1 MKLLIIRHGESEADI
16 LKVCEGWAD
25 FSLTPRGHKQAEAMS
40 KYVSKHY
47 HVDKIYTSSLKRACQ
62 TAQYLEKLT
71 GLSAIKTDKLKEFNN
86 GLRAGLPYDEAYKKY
101 PKVELP
107 IHASRYGQESKLNFR
122 MRIESILSEILS
134 QNSDDQ
140 TIVIVTHGGAITQL
154 YHALLKLLIDS
165 KIKFGSGDACV
176 HDWNIE
182 GDKYYINFANYCP
195 YHKI

>member
-86 GLRAGLPYDEAYKKY
+86 GLRAVYHMMKHIKSIRKSSFQFMLHVMDKK
-101 PKVELP
+101 V
-107 IHASRYGQESKLNFR
+107 N
-122 MRIESILSEILS
+122 
-134 QNSDDQ
+134 
-140 TIVIVTHGGAITQL
+140 
-154 YHALLKLLIDS
+154 
-165 KIKFGSGDACV
+165 
-176 HDWNIE
+176 
-182 GDKYYINFANYCP
+182 
-195 YHKI
+195 